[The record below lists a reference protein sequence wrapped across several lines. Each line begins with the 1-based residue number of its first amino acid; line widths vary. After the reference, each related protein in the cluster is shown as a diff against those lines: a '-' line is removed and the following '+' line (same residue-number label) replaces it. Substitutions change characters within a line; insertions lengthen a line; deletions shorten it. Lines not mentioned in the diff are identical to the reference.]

1 MTNAVAT
8 TNGHA
13 VDVSRGTMEDVI
25 VKGDLS
31 SLAPQ
36 KRAEYYK
43 AVCESMGL
51 NWTTS
56 PFEYIKLGG
65 KLKLY
70 ATRAAADQLR
80 RIYGIS
86 IEVVEESIISDLYRV
101 HVRAT
106 DKTGRKDE
114 DVGVVPLPKHGEA
127 RANAILKAITK
138 AKRRVTLSIAGL
150 GWLDETEVD
159 SIPGAERL
167 SVDHETGE
175 VLEQTDDPTPAGQI
189 ADEIEEADVEIVEEK
204 PTKIERPM
212 KPTDLRNGLRKAA
225 AKDDAPADEKLQQ
238 RTAINL
244 SHLWSKDDERHAGTE
259 FLIGKA
265 STKEMTR
272 GECNA
277 LIRWVGASQEPTDE
291 GIIWVPNADSIKE
304 AAAVLTAAR
313 REEHGGELF
322 GDDGTIKT
330 AALEPGGVA
339 E

>member
-8 TNGHA
+8 TNGVARGAA
-13 VDVSRGTMEDVI
+13 VTRGTMEGVVI
-25 VKGDLS
+25 GGDLS
-31 SLAPQ
+31 RLTSDQRLD
-36 KRAEYYK
+36 YYK
-43 AVCESMGL
+43 SVCESTGL
-51 NWTTS
+51 NPLTK
-56 PFEYIKLGG
+56 PFAYIKLNG
-65 KLKLY
+65 KLTLY

-80 RIYGIS
+80 KIHGIS

-101 HVRAT
+101 HVRAI
-106 DKTGRKDE
+106 DKAGRKDE

-167 SVDHETGE
+167 HVDHDTGE

-189 ADEIEEADVEIVEEK
+189 ADEIEEADVEIVDAK
-204 PTKIERPM
+204 PTRPYPADYMRERI
-212 KPTDLRNGLRKAA
+212 TEAA
-225 AKDDAPADEKLQQ
+225 AKKGTAAPSEKQIQKTRLDM
-238 RTAINL
+238 AG
-244 SHLWSKDDERHAGTE
+244 LWPEDDERRAVLSWLFGVT
-259 FLIGKA
+259 
-265 STKEMTR
+265 STKDLTAGQCSVVIDWIGSKEDEN
-272 GECNA
+272 GEWLPA
-277 LIRWVGASQEPTDE
+277 RHVEAEAGAM
-291 GIIWVPNADSIKE
+291 
-304 AAAVLTAAR
+304 LTAAR